1 MSGSDFILDS
11 VQLIYCK
18 SHKVNFIRG
27 GSYND
32 SPDWI
37 KKKKTTRN
45 SKNTDNKLFKYAA
58 TVALNYEEIKKN
70 SERLSNIKPFKNKY
84 NCKGINYPSKID
96 D

>member
-1 MSGSDFILDS
+1 M
-11 VQLIYCK
+11 
-18 SHKVNFIRG
+18 
-27 GSYND
+27 
-32 SPDWI
+32 
-37 KKKKTTRN
+37 
-45 SKNTDNKLFKYAA
+45 A